1 MKKTRYYFKLAPK
14 TQMGHKTPPLKEWV
28 FKNAYQ
34 FRYANNVYGKMKDT
48 EEFRY
53 YYDKKTNEF
62 YSYQRP
68 VLMFADEWETRGFDA
83 CDVLID
89 KIVEVDLA
97 AESRKKE
104 QKKNSIEEL
113 KKFQKKRRAAINK
126 EKRLK
131 EKQQKARDEMNR
143 RRGI

>member
-1 MKKTRYYFKLAPK
+1 MKLSPK
-14 TQMGHKTPPLKEWV
+14 TKMGRPSPSLKEWV
-28 FKNAYQ
+28 RKDAYQ
-34 FRYANNVYGKMKDT
+34 FRYANNVIGKMKDV

-53 YYDKKTNEF
+53 YYDKKTKEL

-89 KIVEVDLA
+89 KIVEVDL
-97 AESRKKE
+97 EEERRKKE

>member
-1 MKKTRYYFKLAPK
+1 
-14 TQMGHKTPPLKEWV
+14 MGFPSPSLKEWV
-28 FKNAYQ
+28 RHGAYQ
-34 FRYANNVYGKMKDT
+34 FRYANNVIGKMKYVD
-48 EEFRY
+48 EFRY
-53 YYDKKTNEF
+53 YYDKKTNEL

-68 VLMFADEWETRGFDA
+68 VLMFADEWETRGLDA
-83 CDVLID
+83 PDVLID
-89 KIVEVDLA
+89 KIVEVDLV
-97 AESRKKE
+97 EERRKKE